1 MIVLPSLS
9 PSHYPARLT
18 IFGLDNPIECLYNTK
33 IFSRIIKHCFY
44 GVNSVNEPALAVNS
58 TMMKY
63 KIIFCAVILI
73 TPVTFANLP
82 SLETLNNGV
91 FTQSL
96 KNLPGEFDNIDEIIF
111 VQRGGYEDPHWYA
124 NIGYFC
130 DNENDPAYTTG
141 AQLCK
146 LNLKTGRI
154 TILLETAEGCIR
166 DPKVHYDAKKL
177 IFAWRKDG
185 LKNYD
190 LYEIN
195 VDGSNI
201 RQITSGPFD
210 DYEPEYLSD
219 GGIVFVS
226 TRARR
231 WVGCWMTQVG
241 TIHRCDGDGKN
252 IEMLSCNIEH
262 DNTPSVL
269 PNGQILYMRW
279 EYVDRS
285 QVEYHHL
292 WTMNPDGTNQEIYY
306 GNEVSWGVFLSCRPI
321 PNDER
326 VMGIYSPGHGHSDQY
341 GWLSFFSSKYGPDD
355 PRGLEHIIFP
365 WGKGLL
371 ADPWPLSTDTV
382 LAAELGKSRLV
393 FVTKNK
399 DDAQYTPQALYEIKN
414 NDKKWLTQSPR
425 PIIKRPRERIIAK
438 RSDSA
443 CPTGTHIMVD
453 IYNSQNLKGIKRG
466 EIKKLLIIETLP
478 KPVNFSGGPD
488 TLSWLGSFNLERIL
502 GTVPVESDGS
512 AYFELPANRPV
523 FYVALDE
530 NDLSCR
536 RMQSFTCLKPGETT
550 ACIGCHNLRNH
561 SNANVGNAR
570 RVKAIQRPP
579 SKIEAIEGIADV
591 PDFMRDVQ
599 PVLDKYCI
607 ECHNTTDRT
616 GRLCLEGDMSVT
628 WSISYYSLA
637 MREQIGDGR
646 NGLGNQPPRSLGSS
660 ASSLLRKLEGGHY
673 YVKASRQDWLK
684 VWAWTEAA
692 APFCGTYGGLR
703 NQEQQNTKAGVFA
716 NQAGGVLQQRCYS
729 CHNPDGKGP
738 QNRLVETFDV
748 EQRRKLIDR
757 PTGRYERLV
766 LKDDPARYFSWNVLI
781 NATRPEKSAVLLA
794 PLAKEAGGWEA
805 CPNVF
810 RSKDDTDYKIML
822 TAAANWQAEW
832 QKSHAFGSPTFQVNH
847 QYIREM
853 VRFGILPENTLAQNV
868 DPYETDRRYWEMFDY
883 KPKTHENRM
892 VKN

>member
-1 MIVLPSLS
+1 
-9 PSHYPARLT
+9 
-18 IFGLDNPIECLYNTK
+18 
-33 IFSRIIKHCFY
+33 
-44 GVNSVNEPALAVNS
+44 
-58 TMMKY
+58 MKC
-63 KIIFCAVILI
+63 KIIFCAAILI
-73 TPVTFANLP
+73 TSATFANLP
-82 SLETLNNGV
+82 SLEILNSGV

-96 KNLPGEFDNIDEIIF
+96 KNLPGELDNIEDIIF

-124 NIGYFC
+124 NIAYFC

-146 LNLKTGRI
+146 FNLKTGKI
-154 TILLETAEGCIR
+154 TILLETAKGCIR
-166 DPKVHYDAKKL
+166 DPKVHYDAEKI
-177 IFAWRKDG
+177 IFAWRKAG
-185 LKNYD
+185 RQNYN

-195 VDGSNI
+195 VDGTNI

-210 DYEPEYLSD
+210 DYEPEYLPD

-241 TIHRCDGDGKN
+241 TIHRCDADGRN
-252 IEMLSCNIEH
+252 IQMLSCNIEH

-285 QVEYHHL
+285 QVEFHHL

-326 VMGIYSPGHGHSDQY
+326 VMGIYSPGHGHRDHY
-341 GWLSFFSSKYGPDD
+341 GWLSFFSRKYGPDD
-355 PRGLEHIIFP
+355 PRGLQHIIFP
-365 WGKGLL
+365 WGKGML
-371 ADPWPLSTDTV
+371 ADSWPLSAETI

-399 DDAQYTPQALYEIKN
+399 DDDKYTPRAIYEIKS
-414 NDKKWLTQSPR
+414 NDKRKWITQSPR
-425 PIIKRPRERIIAK
+425 PIIKRPRERIIPT
-438 RSDSA
+438 RSDSTSS
-443 CPTGTHIMVD
+443 TGTHVMVD
-453 IYNSQNLKGIKRG
+453 IYNSQNLTGIKRG

-488 TLSWLGSFNLERIL
+488 TLSFLGSFSLERIL

-512 AYFELPANRPV
+512 AYFELPANRPI

-530 NDLSCR
+530 NNLSCR
-536 RMQSFTCLKPGETT
+536 RMQSFTCLRPGETT
-550 ACIGCHNLRNH
+550 SCIGCHNSRNH
-561 SNANVGNAR
+561 SNANIGSAR
-570 RVKAIQRPP
+570 RVKALQHPP
-579 SKIEAIEGIADV
+579 SKITPIEGIEDV

-607 ECHNTTDRT
+607 RCHNTEDRK
-616 GRLCLEGDMSVT
+616 GRLSLEGDMGVT
-628 WSISYYSLA
+628 YSISYYSLA
-637 MREQIGDGR
+637 MREQIADGR

-660 ASSLLRKLEGGHY
+660 ASPLLRKLEGAHHSE
-673 YVKASRQDWLK
+673 KASREDWLK

-703 NQEQQNTKAGVFA
+703 NQKQQNTKAGVFA
-716 NQAGGVLQQRCYS
+716 SRAGGVLQKRCYS
-729 CHNPDGKGP
+729 CHKPDGKGP
-738 QNRLVETFDV
+738 QNRLVEGFDWD
-748 EQRRKLIDR
+748 ERRKFMDR
-757 PTGRYERLV
+757 PTGRHERLV

-781 NATRPEKSAVLLA
+781 NATRPQKSAVLLA

-805 CPNVF
+805 CPDVF
-810 RSKDDTDYKIML
+810 KSKDDPDYKIML
-822 TAAANWQAEW
+822 TAATNWQAEW
-832 QKSHAFGSPTFQVNH
+832 QKSNAFGSPTFQVNH

-853 VRFGILPENTLAQNV
+853 VRFGILPENTLAENV

-883 KPKTHENRM
+883 KPKKHEKRM

>member
-1 MIVLPSLS
+1 
-9 PSHYPARLT
+9 
-18 IFGLDNPIECLYNTK
+18 
-33 IFSRIIKHCFY
+33 
-44 GVNSVNEPALAVNS
+44 
-58 TMMKY
+58 MMKY
-63 KIIFCAVILI
+63 NLLFYTVILI

-82 SLETLNNGV
+82 SLETLNSGV
-91 FTQSL
+91 FSQAL
-96 KNLPGEFDNIDEIIF
+96 EYLPYEFNNIDEIIF

-146 LNLKTGRI
+146 LNLKTGKI
-154 TILLETAEGCIR
+154 TVLLETAKGCIR
-166 DPKVHYDAKKL
+166 DPKVHYDAKKI
-177 IFAWRKDG
+177 IFAWRKEG
-185 LKNYD
+185 LQNYN

-195 VDGSNI
+195 VDGTNI

-210 DYEPEYLSD
+210 DYEPEYLPD
-219 GGIVFVS
+219 GGIVFIS

-252 IEMLSCNIEH
+252 IEMLSCNIEQ

-285 QVEYHHL
+285 QVEFHHL

-306 GNEVSWGVFLSCRPI
+306 GNEVSWGVFLSCQPI

-326 VMGIYSPGHGHSDQY
+326 VMGIYSPGHGHRDHY
-341 GWLSFFSSKYGPDD
+341 GWLSFFSRKYGPDD
-355 PRGLEHIIFP
+355 PRGLEHIQFP
-365 WGKGLL
+365 WGKGYL
-371 ADPWPLSTDTV
+371 ADPWPLSTETI
-382 LAAELGKSRLV
+382 LAAELNKSRLV

-399 DDAQYTPQALYEIKN
+399 DDDKYTPHAIYEIKN
-414 NDKKWLTQSPR
+414 NEKKWITQSPR
-425 PIIKRPRERIIAK
+425 PIIKRPRERIIAN
-438 RSDSA
+438 RSDSGS
-443 CPTGTHIMVD
+443 PNGTHIMVD

-478 KPVNFSGGPD
+478 KSVNFSGGPD

-530 NDLSCR
+530 NDLSCK
-536 RMQSFTCLKPGETT
+536 RMQSFTCVKPGETT
-550 ACIGCHNLRNH
+550 GCIGCHNSRNH
-561 SNANVGNAR
+561 SNTNSGSAR
-570 RVKAIQRPP
+570 RIKAIQRPP
-579 SKIEAIEGIADV
+579 SKIKTIEGIADV
-591 PDFMRDVQ
+591 PEFMRDVQ

-607 ECHNTTDRT
+607 GCHNTEDRK
-616 GRLCLEGDMSVT
+616 GRLCLEGDMGVT

-637 MREQIGDGR
+637 MRSQIGDGR

-660 ASSLLRKLEGGHY
+660 ASPLLRKLEGGHHSI
-673 YVKASRQDWLK
+673 KASHEDWLK

-703 NQEQQNTKAGVFA
+703 NQKQQDTKVGVFA
-716 NQAGGVLQQRCYS
+716 SQASGVLQKRCYS
-729 CHNPDGKGP
+729 CHNPDGKGA
-738 QNRLVETFDV
+738 QNRLVEPFDW

-757 PTGRYERLV
+757 PTGRHERLV

-794 PLAKEAGGWEA
+794 PLGKEAGGWEI

-810 RSKDDTDYKIML
+810 KSKNDPDYKIMS
-822 TAAANWQAEW
+822 TAVANWQAEW
-832 QKSHAFGSPTFQVNH
+832 QKSCAFGSPTFQVNR

-853 VRFGILPENTLAQNV
+853 VRFGILPENTRAEDV
-868 DPYETDRRYWEMFDY
+868 DPYETDRRYWEVFHH
-883 KPKTHENRM
+883 KPETYDDQISRTTEPSDENQSSAM
-892 VKN
+892 